1 MLEFRMV
8 GDDDA
13 KKARNDLKIQELTI
27 KNLEAKNLKN
37 SPALKLVDDARKLV
51 EKVDEIPLLFKGVI
65 DASRF
70 ASRSAGASDPEA
82 QQVFLDLAHKAVP
95 SGTGL
100 DAKALTLAL
109 DWGVQI
115 LNHALQNKPENFH
128 LFIACVATEAKEG
141 KLVDQALLVSVQIRL
156 SALLTA
162 SSAAVVAVPGGQRQG
177 SKSDTKASHSGAS
190 SKPKKPMFPLDYSRT
205 CRNIEHGKKCTWNLT
220 KKMGPCKFMPAGHDT
235 S

>member
-1 MLEFRMV
+1 MADDDLAKIQKMNEVKIQALQIEHLEAKRRK
-8 GDDDA
+8 DNPELKALHDA
-13 KKARNDLKIQELTI
+13 KKI
-27 KNLEAKNLKN
+27 
-37 SPALKLVDDARKLV
+37 VD
-51 EKVDEIPLLFKGVI
+51 KVDELPILIRSVVG
-65 DASRF
+65 ASSL
-70 ASRSAGASDPEA
+70 AQRSASTSDPEA
-82 QQVFLDLAHKAVP
+82 KKAFLELALQTLP

-100 DAKALTLAL
+100 DAVALALTL
-109 DWGVQI
+109 DWGVKI
-115 LNHALQNKPENFH
+115 LNHALHNKPENFH
-128 LFIACVATEAKEG
+128 LFVACVATEAKEG

-162 SSAAVVAVPGGQRQG
+162 ASAAVVTVPGGQRQG

>member
-1 MLEFRMV
+1 MV
-8 GDDDA
+8 GDDLAKIREMNDVKIQVLQIECLEEKRRRNNPELKALHDA
-13 KKARNDLKIQELTI
+13 KKI
-27 KNLEAKNLKN
+27 
-37 SPALKLVDDARKLV
+37 VD
-51 EKVDEIPLLFKGVI
+51 KVDELPILIRAVVG
-65 DASRF
+65 ASSL
-70 ASRSAGASDPEA
+70 AQRSASASDPEA
-82 QQVFLDLAHKAVP
+82 KKAFLELAHQAVP

-100 DAKALTLAL
+100 DAVAFTLTLEWA
-109 DWGVQI
+109 VAI
-115 LNHALQNKPENFH
+115 LSHALHNKPEHFH
-128 LFIACVATEAKEG
+128 LFVSCVATEAKEG

-156 SALLTA
+156 AALLTA
-162 SSAAVVAVPGGQRQG
+162 ASAAVVAVPGGQRQG

>member
-1 MLEFRMV
+1 MADDDLAKIKEMNDVKIQVLQIECLEEKRRRNNPELKALH
-8 GDDDA
+8 DA
-13 KKARNDLKIQELTI
+13 KKI
-27 KNLEAKNLKN
+27 
-37 SPALKLVDDARKLV
+37 VD
-51 EKVDEIPLLFKGVI
+51 KVDELPILIRSVVG
-65 DASRF
+65 ASSL
-70 ASRSAGASDPEA
+70 AQRSASTSDPEA
-82 QQVFLDLAHKAVP
+82 KKAFLELAHQTLP

-100 DAKALTLAL
+100 DAVALALTL

-115 LNHALQNKPENFH
+115 LNHALHNKPENFH
-128 LFIACVATEAKEG
+128 LFVACVATEAKEG

-162 SSAAVVAVPGGQRQG
+162 SSAAVVTVPGGQRQG

>member
-1 MLEFRMV
+1 MV

-65 DASRF
+65 CASTF
-70 ASRSAGASDPEA
+70 ASRSAGASDLEA
-82 QQVFLDLAHKAVP
+82 QQAFLDLAHKAVP
-95 SGTGL
+95 SGAGL
-100 DAKALTLAL
+100 DAKAFTLTM
-109 DWGVQI
+109 DWRVGI
-115 LNHALQNKPENFH
+115 FSHALRNKPEHFH
-128 LFIACVATEAKEG
+128 LFVASVADEAKEG
-141 KLVDQALLVSVQIRL
+141 KHVDQALLVSVQIRL

-162 SSAAVVAVPGGQRQG
+162 ATAAVVAVPGGQRQG